1 MRQKKLEA
9 KAKCKD
15 GQKIAFDLG
24 FGDLMNGMTTKK
36 KKKKKKIYI
45 NTKLYL
51 MYISLLDTR

>member
-36 KKKKKKIYI
+36 KEKEKEEEKDIY
-45 NTKLYL
+45 
-51 MYISLLDTR
+51 